1 MTISITCPHGCGE
14 TDRGRCLDRATPPL
28 DRRVCRACLIPARL
42 IAWGGLDPLNRR
54 LAAGLVGLISSPW
67 TPPAQKPAAAAQ
79 PKAKPAP
86 KPAKPAIR
94 QPPRHGS
101 IPRHRALAMALAAA
115 LQTCRGGV
123 VPEKALERRYRAV
136 KHAPALKG
144 PGDILRV
151 VRRAG
156 LPVQR
161 LSANRL
167 VVPVNDHVR
176 AFIRC
181 YIKEAA

>member
-1 MTISITCPHGCGE
+1 MTISITCPNGHGE
-14 TDRGRCLDRATPPL
+14 TDRRRCLDRATPP
-28 DRRVCRACLIPARL
+28 RAMRQCSVCLIPARL
-42 IAWGGLDPLNRR
+42 IARGGVDPLNRR

-86 KPAKPAIR
+86 KPAKPAVR

-123 VPEKALERRYRAV
+123 VPETALARRSNAI
-136 KHAPALKG
+136 KPAPALKG
-144 PGDILRV
+144 DSDILRV
-151 VRRAG
+151 VRQAG

-167 VVPVNDHVR
+167 VVPVNDRVK